1 MVKFPFEISK
11 DNLLHNPLKRRLT
24 VQKNFKNMNKRDIS
38 ISMQNLEKK
47 NKSKQTKKRISR
59 QNGVYKVGFVVL
71 NW

>member
-38 ISMQNLEKK
+38 ISMQNLKK
-47 NKSKQTKKRISR
+47 KTKANKQKKEF
-59 QNGVYKVGFVVL
+59 QGKMVYIKLASLF
-71 NW
+71 

>member
-47 NKSKQTKKRISR
+47 TKANKQKKEF
-59 QNGVYKVGFVVL
+59 QGKMVYIKLASLF
-71 NW
+71 